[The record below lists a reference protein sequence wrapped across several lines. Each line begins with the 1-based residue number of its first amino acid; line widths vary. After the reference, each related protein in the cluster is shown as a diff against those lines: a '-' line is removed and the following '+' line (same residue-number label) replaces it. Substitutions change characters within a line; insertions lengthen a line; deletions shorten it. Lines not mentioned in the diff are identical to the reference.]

1 MKQSSAK
8 ANYELK
14 SSYVCLNKLRF
25 HARHG
30 VLPQERETGGEFVV
44 SIRAKY
50 LFAKAL
56 QSDDV
61 ADTLNYAEMFE
72 IINKEMQKPSC
83 LLEHVAGRLGQSILE
98 RMPMIESIDVT
109 VEKINP
115 PMGADVESAAVELH
129 LINDKTF

>member
-1 MKQSSAK
+1 MILS
-8 ANYELK
+8 
-14 SSYVCLNKLRF
+14 SSYISLNKLRF

-30 VLPQERETGGEFVV
+30 VLPQERATGGEFIV

-56 QSDDV
+56 ESDNVD
-61 ADTLNYAEMFE
+61 DTINYARIFE
-72 IINKEMQKPSC
+72 IINKEMLTPSC
-83 LLEHVAGRLGQSILE
+83 LIEHLAGRIGKSILE
-98 RMPMIESIDVT
+98 SMPMIESIDVT

-115 PMGADVESAAVELH
+115 PMGADAESASVELH

>member
-1 MKQSSAK
+1 MILS
-8 ANYELK
+8 
-14 SSYVCLNKLRF
+14 SSYICLNKLRF

-30 VLPQERETGGEFVV
+30 VLPQERATGGEFIV

-56 QSDDV
+56 ESDNVD
-61 ADTLNYAEMFE
+61 DTINYARIFE
-72 IINKEMQKPSC
+72 IINKEMLTPSC
-83 LLEHVAGRLGQSILE
+83 LIEHLAGRIGKSILE
-98 RMPMIESIDVT
+98 SMPMIESIDVT

-115 PMGADVESAAVELH
+115 PMGADAESASVELH

>member
-1 MKQSSAK
+1 MKLS
-8 ANYELK
+8 

-98 RMPMIESIDVT
+98 RMPMIETLDVT